1 MKTQTTYRIEPGDTI
16 YLVTRDREI
25 KSITLTEDHLSLVGK
40 FEHDYTNQPCYY
52 SERGRLY
59 QDVIKRSVSYFHTPI
74 VEKTNIWLLTD
85 EVSGQETEIPLYA
98 ICEENNTLK
107 SIKIK
112 STRFPI
118 FAYTTRELAQEQI
131 RDLVKLD
138 VANDIAKYIDFI
150 VINNFENLPLKAYT
164 YRDIDDWD
172 DYIKAMAD
180 YDELLPIYIKLRDGR
195 TFTKVGFEAYVN
207 KKFEEK
213 LKDTNI

>member
-25 KSITLTEDHLSLVGK
+25 KEIALNEDHLGLVNK

-74 VEKTNIWLLTD
+74 VKKTNIWLLTD

-98 ICEENNTLK
+98 ICEEDNTLK

-131 RDLVKLD
+131 RNLVKLD
-138 VANDIAKYIDFI
+138 VANDIVKTIDFI
-150 VINNFENLPLKAYT
+150 VINDADNVPMKVYT

-172 DYIKAMAD
+172 AYIKKMAD
-180 YDELLPIYIKLRDGR
+180 YNELPALIKLRKVQ
-195 TFTKVGFEAYVN
+195 TFTKENFEAYVN

-213 LKDTNI
+213 LKEDNI

>member
-25 KSITLTEDHLSLVGK
+25 KEIALNEDHLGLVNK

-98 ICEENNTLK
+98 ICEEDNTLK

-131 RDLVKLD
+131 RNLVKLD
-138 VANDIAKYIDFI
+138 VANDIVKTIDFI
-150 VINNFENLPLKAYT
+150 VINDAENLPLKVYT
-164 YRDIDDWD
+164 YRDIDNWD
-172 DYIKAMAD
+172 NYIMAMAD
-180 YDELLPIYIKLRDGR
+180 YNELPAYIKLRDGR
-195 TFTKVGFEAYVN
+195 TFTKVDFEAYVN

>member
-25 KSITLTEDHLSLVGK
+25 KEITLTEDHLGLVNT

-59 QDVIKRSVSYFHTPI
+59 QDVIKRGVSYFHTPI

-98 ICEENNTLK
+98 ICEEDNTLK

-118 FAYTTRELAQEQI
+118 FAYTTRELAQEKI
-131 RDLVKLD
+131 RNLVKLE
-138 VANDIAKYIDFI
+138 VANAIVKTIDFV
-150 VINNFENLPLKAYT
+150 VINNAENLPMKVYK
-164 YRDIDDWD
+164 YRDIKDWD
-172 DYIKAMAD
+172 GYIKAMAD
-180 YDELLPIYIKLRDGR
+180 YNYTPVYIKLDDGR

-213 LKDTNI
+213 LKEDNI